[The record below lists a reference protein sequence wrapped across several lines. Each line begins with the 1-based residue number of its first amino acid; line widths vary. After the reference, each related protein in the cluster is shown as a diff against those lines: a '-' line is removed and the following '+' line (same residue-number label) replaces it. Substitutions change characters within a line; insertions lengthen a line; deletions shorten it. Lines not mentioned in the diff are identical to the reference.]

1 MKSILKYTFCLL
13 LLSAELQAQND
24 HYDISVQVEGLED
37 TVAYLGYHFGTKK
50 YLQDTSK
57 VEKGGRV
64 HFEGDK
70 RLQTGVY
77 FLYSK
82 KFYMEF
88 IVDEQN
94 FSLKTNRDDMY
105 GKMKVENSI
114 NNEQFKNFQSL
125 MIAHQKEIRE
135 LSQSLDS
142 SSTQSDSLAVFEE
155 MRDINERNMEVRDSL
170 VASYGDTFVA
180 DLLKIMGLRAD
191 FRFSSDDLSDDQKR
205 QEYADFKNSYFKDL
219 DFQSEGLLRTPIFD
233 SKVNEF
239 LDRVTVQNPDSLI
252 ASVDYLLKR
261 ADGNDEMYRYLLVT
275 TFQKYQNHN
284 IMGMDKVFV
293 HLADQYYLNGKA
305 DWADDELIAEL
316 KKEMVFRRD
325 NQIGNQAPQIYMQD
339 TLGRA
344 KTLYE
349 VSADYLILYF
359 YSPTCGHCKKKTP
372 VLRDIYHEMD
382 GKAEVLAVCVD
393 TEEEEWKKFIKT
405 YELDWLNYAD
415 LKYQSNFRIQYDT
428 RTTPTIY
435 ILDKDKRIIAKKL
448 DVEQIKGFIEEQIR
462 RSSI

>member
-1 MKSILKYTFCLL
+1 MKIILKYTFCLL
-13 LLSAELQAQND
+13 LWSPQLFAQSE
-24 HYDISVQVEGLED
+24 HYDISIKVAGLED
-37 TVAYLGYHFGTKK
+37 SLAYLGYHFGTKK

-57 VEKGGRV
+57 VGKGGSVR
-64 HFEGDK
+64 FDGDK
-70 RLQTGVY
+70 KLQTGVY

-88 IVDEQN
+88 IVEEQE
-94 FSLKTNRDDMY
+94 FSLETTRDDMY
-105 GKMKVENSI
+105 GSMKVQNSV

-125 MIAHQKEIRE
+125 MIAHQKEIRD

-142 SSTQSDSLAVFEE
+142 TSTQSDSLGVFEQ
-155 MRDINERNMEVRDSL
+155 MREINERNMEVRDQL
-170 VASYGDTFVA
+170 TESYGDTFVA

-191 FRFSSDDLSDDQKR
+191 FRFSSDSLTDDQRR
-205 QEYADFKNSYFKDL
+205 QEYAAFKTSYFKDL

-239 LDRVTVQNPDSLI
+239 LDRVTVQNPDSII
-252 ASVDYLLKR
+252 ASVDYLMKR
-261 ADGNDEMYRYLLVT
+261 AEGNDEMYRYLLVT
-275 TFQKYQNHN
+275 TFQKYQNHH

-325 NQIGNQAPQIYMQD
+325 NQIGNVAPQIYMQD

-344 KTLYE
+344 KTLYDI
-349 VSADYLILYF
+349 SSDYLILYF

-372 VLRDIYHEMD
+372 VLRDIYHEMN

-393 TEEEEWKKFIKT
+393 TEEDKWKNFIKT
-405 YELDWLNYAD
+405 FELDWLNYAD
-415 LKYQSNFRIQYDT
+415 MKYQSNFRIQYDT

-448 DVEQIKGFIEEQIR
+448 DVEQIQGFIEEQIR